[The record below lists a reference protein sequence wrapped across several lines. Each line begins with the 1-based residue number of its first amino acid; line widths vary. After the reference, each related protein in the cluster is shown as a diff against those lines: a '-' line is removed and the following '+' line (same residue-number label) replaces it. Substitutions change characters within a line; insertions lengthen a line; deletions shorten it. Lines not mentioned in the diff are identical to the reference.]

1 MEQLSGE
8 KWPDAADGQ
17 TWRIKILEQLEEWTF
32 TELVKL
38 EKGHF

>member
-17 TWRIKILEQLEEWTF
+17 MWRIKIPEQLEEWTF

-38 EKGHF
+38 EKRHF